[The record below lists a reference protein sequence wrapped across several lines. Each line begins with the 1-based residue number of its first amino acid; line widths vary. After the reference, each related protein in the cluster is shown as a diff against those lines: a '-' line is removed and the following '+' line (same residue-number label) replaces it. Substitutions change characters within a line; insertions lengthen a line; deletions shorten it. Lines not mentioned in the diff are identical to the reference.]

1 MLKTP
6 YVFLLK
12 IYVSLR
18 VCDGIAA
25 FSHQSGKR
33 GARVGGCVCVC
44 VCGGGSYILGLGFD
58 EVTVVT
64 LVCNTICTWSRLRLS
79 ALSCIIPYICCFT

>member
-1 MLKTP
+1 MALQ
-6 YVFLLK
+6 LSA
-12 IYVSLR
+12 ISLER
-18 VCDGIAA
+18 GVQNGI
-25 FSHQSGKR
+25 K
-33 GARVGGCVCVC
+33 GGWVWVCVC
-44 VCGGGSYILGLGFD
+44 VCGGSYILGLGFD